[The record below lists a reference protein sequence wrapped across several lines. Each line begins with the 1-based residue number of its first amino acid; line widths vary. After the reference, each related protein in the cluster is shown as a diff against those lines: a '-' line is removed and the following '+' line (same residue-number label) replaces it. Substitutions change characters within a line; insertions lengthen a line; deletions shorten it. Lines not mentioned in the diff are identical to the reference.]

1 MVDNDETIGMDSG
14 SMDEQSAEPE
24 SHPMDAFLEGEAYEL
39 ETPKRGETRTGTIA
53 RISGSDVLVDI
64 GAKSEGLISARE
76 IEALSEEERADL
88 KVGEE
93 VTVYVVRSGTG
104 GDVAT
109 LLSLVRAEEEKDWV
123 EVEALLESQ
132 EPFEGE
138 VSGYNK
144 GGLIVKLGRLR
155 GFVPASQVS
164 LSRRRRAEGD
174 TPDRRWGKMVGEAIV
189 AKVIEVDRRRNRLII
204 SERAAAREA
213 RKALKDRLIG
223 ELQPGEIRT
232 GHVISLADFGA
243 FVDIGGADGLVHMS
257 EMSWKRIGHPRDMLE
272 IGQEVQV
279 KVLNVDPERKRISLS
294 LRELEGDPWDEIV
307 QRVQE
312 GQLIEGKI
320 TKLTKFGAFA
330 SLSDVQDFDI
340 EGLIHISEL
349 AERRIEHPREVVE
362 EGQILTL
369 RVTKVDRERRR
380 IGLSLKKVD
389 SPEYAEMDW
398 QSAMGEMPTTS
409 ETPQEAGQPLEPEV
423 EDFDA
428 ALEAEQAESLTEAST
443 PEDQSGEAVE
453 MVAEEQMSGE
463 ALAQVAEIQA
473 IVDTSDELPAGEAGP
488 LPDMEQAEGGGQE
501 SESA

>member
-1 MVDNDETIGMDSG
+1 MVDNDETIGQSSE
-14 SMDEQSAEPE
+14 SMDGQSTEPE

-39 ETPKRGETRTGTIA
+39 ETPRRGEIRTGTIA
-53 RISGSDVLVDI
+53 RISGGDVLVDI
-64 GAKSEGLISARE
+64 GAKSEGLIPARE
-76 IEALSEEERADL
+76 IEGLSDEERAEL
-88 KVGEE
+88 KVGKE

-104 GDVAT
+104 GDVTT
-109 LLSLVRAEEEKDWV
+109 LLSLVRAEEEKDWQQ
-123 EVEALLESQ
+123 VEALLESQ
-132 EPFEGE
+132 EVFEGE

-174 TPDRRWGKMVGEAIV
+174 TPDRRWGKMVGEPIV

-213 RKALKDRLIG
+213 RKALKDRLIA
-223 ELQPGEIRT
+223 ELKPGEIRT

-257 EMSWKRIGHPRDMLE
+257 EMSWKRINHPRDLVE
-272 IGQEVQV
+272 VGQEVRV
-279 KVLNVDPERKRISLS
+279 KVLSVDPERKRISLS
-294 LRELEGDPWDEIV
+294 LRELETDPWDEIV
-307 QRVQE
+307 ERVKE
-312 GQLIEGKI
+312 GQLVEGKI

-330 SLSDVQDFDI
+330 RLSQIKDFDI

-349 AERRIEHPREVVE
+349 SDRRIEHPREVVQ
-362 EGQILTL
+362 EGQVLTL
-369 RVTKVDRERRR
+369 RVTKVERDRRR

-398 QSAMGEMPTTS
+398 RSAVMDERRAPES
-409 ETPQEAGQPLEPEV
+409 PHEPEQPPEPEY

-428 ALEAEQAESLTEAST
+428 ALEAEQAMAPTANQEPKDQASGSVGMTGGVEPAAEGTTDLAEARAEGEGLVEST
-443 PEDQSGEAVE
+443 
-453 MVAEEQMSGE
+453 M
-463 ALAQVAEIQA
+463 
-473 IVDTSDELPAGEAGP
+473 GEAGP
-488 LPDMEQAEGGGQE
+488 LPQKEEAEGGGEPTE
-501 SESA
+501 SD

>member
-1 MVDNDETIGMDSG
+1 MVDNDETIGQASESSDG
-14 SMDEQSAEPE
+14 QAAESE

-39 ETPKRGETRTGTIA
+39 ETPRRGEIRTGTIA

-64 GAKSEGLISARE
+64 GAKSEGLIPARE
-76 IEALSEEERADL
+76 IEGLSEEERAEL
-88 KVGEE
+88 TVGKE

-104 GDVAT
+104 GDVTT
-109 LLSLVRAEEEKDWV
+109 LLSLVRAEEEKDWQ
-123 EVEALLESQ
+123 EVEGLLESQ
-132 EPFEGE
+132 EAFEGE

-174 TPDRRWGKMVGEAIV
+174 TPDRRWGKMVGEPIV

-213 RKALKDRLIG
+213 RKALKDRLIA
-223 ELQPGEIRT
+223 ELKPGEIRT

-243 FVDIGGADGLVHMS
+243 FVDIGGADGLVHLS
-257 EMSWKRIGHPRDMLE
+257 EMSWKRISHPRELVE
-272 IGQEVQV
+272 VGQEVKV
-279 KVLNVDPERKRISLS
+279 KVLSVDPERKRISLS
-294 LRELEGDPWDEIV
+294 LRELEEDPWDRIV
-307 QRVQE
+307 DWVKE

-330 SLSDVQDFDI
+330 RLTDIQEFDI

-349 AERRIEHPREVVE
+349 SDRRIEHPREVVQ
-362 EGQILTL
+362 EGQVITL
-369 RVTKVDRERRR
+369 RVTKVERERRR

-398 QSAMGEMPTTS
+398 QSAVAEAKPPSDSGQES
-409 ETPQEAGQPLEPEV
+409 EQSAEPEF

-428 ALEAEQAESLTEAST
+428 ALEAEQAESVVEPREAKEQ
-443 PEDQSGEAVE
+443 PVAAVE
-453 MVAEEQMSGE
+453 MPGEVVSAVEESTIPSEGE
-463 ALAQVAEIQA
+463 TASEGLEQPPA
-473 IVDTSDELPAGEAGP
+473 DEASQLPGDQET
-488 LPDMEQAEGGGQE
+488 EGGG
-501 SESA
+501 SDAKSD

>member
-1 MVDNDETIGMDSG
+1 MVDKDETIGMESE
-14 SMDEQSAEPE
+14 SMDDQSAEPDP
-24 SHPMDAFLEGEAYEL
+24 HPMDAFLEGEAYEL
-39 ETPKRGETRTGTIA
+39 ETPRRGEIRTGTIA

-64 GAKSEGLISARE
+64 GAKSEGLIPARE
-76 IEALSEEERADL
+76 IEAISEEERGDL
-88 KVGEE
+88 KVGKE

-109 LLSLVRAEEEKDWV
+109 LLSLVRAEEEKDWQDV
-123 EVEALLESQ
+123 EGLLESQ
-132 EPFEGE
+132 EVFEGE

-174 TPDRRWGKMVGEAIV
+174 TPDRRWGKMVGEPIV

-213 RKALKDRLIG
+213 RKALKDRLIA

-257 EMSWKRIGHPRDMLE
+257 EMSWKRISHPRDMLE
-272 IGQEVQV
+272 VGQELQV
-279 KVLNVDPERKRISLS
+279 KVLNVDAERKRISLS

-307 QRVQE
+307 QRVKE

-330 SLSDVQDFDI
+330 SLSDVQDYDI

-362 EGQILTL
+362 EGQVLTL

-389 SPEYAEMDW
+389 SAEYAEMDW
-398 QSAMGEMPTTS
+398 QSAMSDMPAPGEMS
-409 ETPQEAGQPLEPEV
+409 QEADQPPEPEV

-428 ALEAEQAESLTEAST
+428 ALEAEEAESLTEVSI
-443 PEDQSGEAVE
+443 PEDESPEAVE
-453 MVAEEQMSGE
+453 VLAEAEMAGEATTEVAETQ
-463 ALAQVAEIQA
+463 AEVNA
-473 IVDTSDELPAGEAGP
+473 SDELPAGDAEP
-488 LPDMEQAEGGGQE
+488 LPEGEQTEGGGEE